1 MMMFTCQSL
10 IVVKNATS
18 SGSKVVKIDGKKDG
32 DQMQI
37 TKKRLKQIIQEEVD
51 RANRLSKGKENKINQ
66 IITIVESL
74 NEAQLTQLHEML
86 KRNK

>member
-1 MMMFTCQSL
+1 
-10 IVVKNATS
+10 
-18 SGSKVVKIDGKKDG
+18 VKIDGKKDG

-51 RANRLSKGKENKINQ
+51 RAEKLANGKSNKINE

-74 NEAQLTQLHEML
+74 SEAQLTQLHENL
-86 KRNK
+86 KRYK